1 MAATKELAA
10 TVRSGTGKGAARSVR
25 REGRIPGVIYGGG
38 EPPQPIALEYR
49 TLNKLIY
56 AGHFLTT
63 IFEIDVAGAKER
75 VIPRDY
81 QLDPVKD
88 QPLHVDFLRLKAGS
102 TLRVEVPVRFL
113 NQETAPGIKRGGSE
127 LGTRLNAI
135 IRTGVQPAP
144 RVSIGVVQ
152 LPGDGGPRDLAVIR
166 VEEGDWPPYVYWAT
180 KNEQKIVVRSNDESL
195 PPKLLE
201 LDALYERRAR
211 TSKASERRMP
221 LGLPGLKSPFGRLVI
236 ETGRPTA
243 VLFHRGTDDTL
254 QDAAFRFLRGD
265 KGLEVFQRTAHSF
278 GFHTTGSLGEV
289 RALWMH
295 ASGCVMFATRT
306 TPEGFDGP
314 GTISIT
320 DLADDLIAGCR
331 IANSVLHDAFEWHG
345 EIKVDLHLDA
355 GDSQIHN
362 GGNRTWSN
370 FGLMLQPE
378 SLNRRPGIAQ
388 SETVTMRADVSELLN
403 PTGLLAQMLVGVL
416 RTITFAN
423 IDVDRFSKSLDELVA
438 NAAELQ
444 E

>member
-1 MAATKELAA
+1 MGINLF
-10 TVRSGTGKGAARSVR
+10 VDDLGRLQLDDVKGFLGDDGPVESRL
-25 REGRIPGVIYGGG
+25 REGARVEFKGSGP
-38 EPPQPIALEYR
+38 
-49 TLNKLIY
+49 TD
-56 AGHFLTT
+56 
-63 IFEIDVAGAKER
+63 EIDSSSICKAVAAFSNAWGGLVFVGLAGQKPEGSWKE
-75 VIPRDY
+75 I
-81 QLDPVKD
+81 K
-88 QPLHVDFLRLKAGS
+88 
-102 TLRVEVPVRFL
+102 
-113 NQETAPGIKRGGSE
+113 GIKRGGSE